1 MGYKMGKVFNK
12 KNLVNLLYVLTVALS
27 VGYFVNKQYNAL
39 VCLGLVAGG
48 IYLFNK
54 NVMYALGI
62 SIVVTNLLLSMNYLN
77 VREGLDKDETPDD
90 PVSDLL
96 KKVQNAAGGSDA
108 TADPVAVAGDGGQGL
123 VQKARAA
130 ALRQQR
136 TNDSGSTAGKRRVR
150 R

>member
-12 KNLVNLLYVLTVALS
+12 KNLVNLLYVLTIALS

-39 VCLGLVAGG
+39 VCLCLVAGG

-77 VREGLDKDETPDD
+77 VREGLDENKDDNKKSTQKLKDLIENIASP
-90 PVSDLL
+90 SDEGMVGQRLT
-96 KKVQNAAGGSDA
+96 QEQRRDA
-108 TADPVAVAGDGGQGL
+108 LEKEITTGGGQ
-123 VQKARAA
+123 
-130 ALRQQR
+130 
-136 TNDSGSTAGKRRVR
+136 TDGKRRSGR
-150 R
+150 